1 MLKLLL
7 LVTALVE
14 VGTGIALL
22 VAPSWVTKLLL
33 GEGLSSPQSLVL
45 GQITGAALTSIGVAC
60 WLASRRQP
68 SGQRGMVGS
77 LLIYNLA
84 VPALLIHA
92 AVAYGIRGIA
102 LWPAGILHTILA
114 IWCVLCLRSPRSHR
128 TPT

>member
-7 LVTALVE
+7 LATALVE
-14 VGTGIALL
+14 IGTGLALL

-45 GQITGAALTSIGVAC
+45 GQITGAALVSIGVAC
-60 WLASRRQP
+60 WLASRGNS
-68 SGQRGMVGS
+68 SGQRSTIGG

-92 AVAYGIRGIA
+92 ALAYGTRGVAIV
-102 LWPAGILHTILA
+102 PAGILHVALA
-114 IWCVLCLRSPRSHR
+114 IWCVLCLQSR
-128 TPT
+128 

>member
-14 VGTGIALL
+14 IGTGIALL

-33 GEGLSSPQSLVL
+33 GEGLSSSPSLVL
-45 GQITGAALTSIGVAC
+45 GQVTGAALVSIGAAC
-60 WLASRRQP
+60 WLSSRGNT
-68 SGQRGMVGS
+68 SGQRSTVGS

-92 AVAYGIRGIA
+92 AVAYGTRAIA
-102 LWPAGILHTILA
+102 LWPAGILHATLA
-114 IWCVLCLRSPRSHR
+114 IWCVLCLKSR
-128 TPT
+128 